1 MGGVGKIKKKLFVF
15 NQALASDQD
24 SEVDV
29 TNCTFPHKIDK
40 REKGQATELLK
51 KIPHSIPKHSLFC
64 FNSLIFAIFQ

>member
-29 TNCTFPHKIDK
+29 TNCTFPHEIDK
-40 REKGQATELLK
+40 KGKRASNWAAKDNSTLHPQA
-51 KIPHSIPKHSLFC
+51 
-64 FNSLIFAIFQ
+64 

>member
-29 TNCTFPHKIDK
+29 TNCTFPHEIDK
-40 REKGQATELLK
+40 KGKRA
-51 KIPHSIPKHSLFC
+51 S
-64 FNSLIFAIFQ
+64 N